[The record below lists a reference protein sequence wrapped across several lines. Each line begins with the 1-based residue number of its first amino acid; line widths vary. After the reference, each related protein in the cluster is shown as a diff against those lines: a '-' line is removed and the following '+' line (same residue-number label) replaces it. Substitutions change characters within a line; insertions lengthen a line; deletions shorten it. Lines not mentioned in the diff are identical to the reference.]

1 MLGRC
6 SKRMSNFALALLH
19 DQPILL
25 SAISVGALVHAA
37 FTSPRKVWSIVVR
50 IPIKTIRLNWVRAIS
65 VALVLW
71 ATAISAA
78 TLSWDA
84 VSAPD
89 LAGYRVYQ
97 CSQTPCEEL
106 SGTATLLATL
116 GMVTSFNIGAPTG
129 TQYYMVT
136 AYDLEN
142 NESDPSN
149 VVTYIPSPPPTA
161 TVSLTVLGSPDRGEP
176 WAVQATTNASGTVS
190 VQFWVNGS
198 LGFVANSGPYCS
210 FGNNGTS
217 CSRALYPFGDY
228 TVEARVLSN
237 GVEVARQAIVVTTAA
252 ATVGLTVLGSP
263 DRGEPWAVQATTNAS
278 GTVSVQFWVNGS
290 LGLVASSGPYCSFGN
305 NGTSCT
311 RVLYPFGDYTVEARV
326 LSNGVEVARRA
337 IAVTAAPNT
346 NPIAATVSLTVLGS
360 PDRGEPWA
368 VQATTNASGTVSV
381 QFWING
387 RLKRTE
393 SNGLYCSFNDNGGSC
408 RRVLKSF
415 GFYTVEA
422 RVLSNG
428 VEVAR
433 QAIVVTA
440 ASTVNLAAAT
450 VGLTVLGS
458 PDRGEPW
465 AVQATT
471 NASGTVS
478 VQFWVNGR
486 LEHTESSS
494 PYCSFNDSSASCSR
508 VLKSSGFYTVEAR
521 VLSNGVEVARQT
533 IVVRAAT

>member
-1 MLGRC
+1 M
-6 SKRMSNFALALLH
+6 
-19 DQPILL
+19 
-25 SAISVGALVHAA
+25 
-37 FTSPRKVWSIVVR
+37 R
-50 IPIKTIRLNWVRAIS
+50 IPIKTIHLNWVRAIS

-71 ATAISAA
+71 ATAVSAA

-106 SGTATLLATL
+106 PGTATLLATL
-116 GMVTSFNIGAPTG
+116 GMVTSFNIGTPIG

-176 WAVQATTNASGTVS
+176 WAVQATTNVSGTVS
-190 VQFWVNGS
+190 VQFRVNGS
-198 LGFVANSGPYCS
+198 LGFVEN
-210 FGNNGTS
+210 
-217 CSRALYPFGDY
+217 
-228 TVEARVLSN
+228 
-237 GVEVARQAIVVTTAA
+237 
-252 ATVGLTVLGSP
+252 
-263 DRGEPWAVQATTNAS
+263 
-278 GTVSVQFWVNGS
+278 
-290 LGLVASSGPYCSFGN
+290 SGPYCSFGN

-337 IAVTAAPNT
+337 IAVIAGPNT
-346 NPIAATVSLTVLGS
+346 NPIAVTVSLTVLGS

-368 VQATTNASGTVSV
+368 VQATTNALGTVSV

-393 SNGLYCSFNDNGGSC
+393 SNGPYCSFNDNGGSC

-428 VEVAR
+428 LEVAR

-440 ASTVNLAAAT
+440 VSTVNPAAAT

-471 NASGTVS
+471 NALGTVS
-478 VQFWVNGR
+478 VKFWVNGQ

>member
-1 MLGRC
+1 
-6 SKRMSNFALALLH
+6 MSNFALALLH

-161 TVSLTVLGSPDRGEP
+161 TV
-176 WAVQATTNASGTVS
+176 
-190 VQFWVNGS
+190 
-198 LGFVANSGPYCS
+198 
-210 FGNNGTS
+210 
-217 CSRALYPFGDY
+217 
-228 TVEARVLSN
+228 
-237 GVEVARQAIVVTTAA
+237 
-252 ATVGLTVLGSP
+252 
-263 DRGEPWAVQATTNAS
+263 
-278 GTVSVQFWVNGS
+278 
-290 LGLVASSGPYCSFGN
+290 
-305 NGTSCT
+305 
-311 RVLYPFGDYTVEARV
+311 
-326 LSNGVEVARRA
+326 
-337 IAVTAAPNT
+337 
-346 NPIAATVSLTVLGS
+346 
-360 PDRGEPWA
+360 
-368 VQATTNASGTVSV
+368 
-381 QFWING
+381 
-387 RLKRTE
+387 
-393 SNGLYCSFNDNGGSC
+393 
-408 RRVLKSF
+408 
-415 GFYTVEA
+415 
-422 RVLSNG
+422 
-428 VEVAR
+428 
-433 QAIVVTA
+433 
-440 ASTVNLAAAT
+440 
-450 VGLTVLGS
+450 GLTVLGS